1 MGFFSFLSG
10 KSRIEESA
18 LKSLAVFN
26 WRESD
31 AHRQLLTKFISPS
44 STESFV
50 NQNYW
55 EIALG
60 ENPSMAITRFQ
71 NEGLLVEPSLE
82 EKVGSGFSSAEFKA
96 HLKARNLKVS
106 GNKDELAA
114 RLVQFDSDGMQKA
127 VAERTFFVCSDIGM
141 GIAKQIKTRN
151 EEDKERAEQELLTLL
166 GGGKLIEA
174 CRCVAQY
181 EAKRAFPRGVNM
193 DWKNYDPA
201 QDVVMLKEIFSGN
214 PKILARFDG
223 QVDELRVPAAMMQLW
238 GSKIKPEWLSPE
250 LIAAEERRSDELER
264 LNNDGIAPVIDADM
278 DVETAVRMLLFYAK
292 HRVEMDNYR
301 KLDFVKHIKILATD
315 DSCEAC
321 KKLSKKTYKLGDVPE
336 LPHEHCTHERG
347 CRCVAIA

>member
-1 MGFFSFLSG
+1 MGVFSFLSG
-10 KSRIEESA
+10 KSQIEESV
-18 LKSLAVFN
+18 LKSPVVFN

-44 STESFV
+44 STAYFV

-60 ENPSMAITRFQ
+60 ENPSIAITRFQ

-82 EKVGSGFSSAEFKA
+82 EKVGSGFSSAELKA

-141 GIAKQIKTRN
+141 GIAKQIKARN
-151 EEDKERAEQELLTLL
+151 EEEKKRAEQESLTLL
-166 GGGKLIEA
+166 GDGKLIEA

-181 EAKRAFPRGVNM
+181 EAKWAFPRGVNM

-201 QDVVMLKEIFSGN
+201 QDVAMLKEIFIGN
-214 PKILARFDG
+214 PKILTRFNARFNDC
-223 QVDELRVPAAMMQLW
+223 QTNKLRIPAGMKLLW
-238 GSKIKPEWLSPE
+238 GELKQGWLPPE
-250 LIAAEERRSDELER
+250 LL
-264 LNNDGIAPVIDADM
+264 DADHELNLDNDLEM
-278 DVETAVRMLLFYAK
+278 DVETAVRMFLFYAK
-292 HRVEMDNYR
+292 HRVEMENYR

-315 DSCEAC
+315 DSCETC
-321 KKLSKKTYKLGDVPE
+321 KQLSKKTYKLDDVPE
-336 LPHEHCTHERG
+336 LPHEHCTHEMG
-347 CRCVAIA
+347 CRCMAFA